1 MNHWVKILIILG
13 SIILIWLTIWGLM
26 SLESFY
32 RQMMIATLPFNI
44 IISILNALVF
54 VYLYMTVFRD
64 GFSKMKTMKAKGSM
78 VNVRFDQVIGID
90 EAKQEAMEVVELL
103 KDRKKLKMI
112 GGNIIRG
119 ILMMGP
125 PGCGKTLLA
134 KAIATEAGLPFL
146 PISGSEF
153 VEVFVGVGASRVRKL
168 FQQAR
173 RLAYEYGGCMIFI
186 DELDAIGR
194 KRQHMSFGGG
204 QETDSTLNQILVE
217 IDGLS
222 SKASNVVVI
231 GATNADK
238 DILDQALLRPGRFD
252 RKVMVGKPGL
262 KGREK
267 LFKFYLDK
275 VRFNAANVDV
285 AKLARKTV
293 YKSPADIE
301 NIIKEAALLA
311 TRDKVT
317 VVDYKHLS
325 QAIERIDM
333 GLKLKREMSH
343 DQKEK
348 TAYHEAGH
356 LIVLYRLHPTDDVF
370 KASIATRE
378 GTLGVVY
385 HLPREEQYSHS
396 KEMLSANIMTA
407 LGGYAAEKIRFGGNT
422 SNGVSQD
429 FKQALGTAHMMVWS
443 FGMGDTG
450 HIGDFTIIPE
460 HQISEDLKD
469 SLNEEVNRILNKCLR
484 EVEELLKKERPILDR
499 FAEEL
504 LKREELEYDDI
515 EAIFKEY
522 DSVTPGQI
530 ARVIDR
536 LPVINIK

>member
-13 SIILIWLTIWGLM
+13 SIILIWLSIWGLM

-64 GFSKMKTMKAKGSM
+64 GFSKMKTMQAKGSM

-119 ILMMGP
+119 ILMLGP

-173 RLAYEYGGCMIFI
+173 RLAYEYGGCLIFI

-252 RKVMVGKPGL
+252 RKVVVDKPGL

-275 VRFNAANVDV
+275 VRYNTTNVDV
-285 AKLARKTV
+285 GKLARKTV

-311 TRDKVT
+311 TREKAT

-325 QAIERIDM
+325 QAIERIDI
-333 GLKLKREMSH
+333 GLKLKRDMSEH
-343 DQKEK
+343 ERRG

-356 LIVLYRLHPTDDVF
+356 LIVLYRLHPTNDVF
-370 KASIATRE
+370 KASIGFR
-378 GTLGVVY
+378 GQTLGVVY
-385 HLPREEQYSHS
+385 NLPREERYSFS
-396 KEMLSANIMTA
+396 KEKVLADIMCA
-407 LGGYAAEKIRFGGNT
+407 LGGYAAEKLVYNSNT
-422 SNGVSQD
+422 STGVGSD
-429 FKQALGTAHMMVWS
+429 FQNAMRAAHMMVWNL
-443 FGMGDTG
+443 GMGSTG
-450 HIGDFTIIPE
+450 HIGDFESIPTE
-460 HQISEDLKD
+460 QMSNQSKD
-469 SLNEEVNRILNKCLR
+469 QLNGEVNRILTECLKN
-484 EVEELLKKERPILDR
+484 VMELLTKERVILDR

-522 DSVTPGQI
+522 DNVTPGQGV
-530 ARVIDR
+530 RVIDR
-536 LPVINIK
+536 LPTY